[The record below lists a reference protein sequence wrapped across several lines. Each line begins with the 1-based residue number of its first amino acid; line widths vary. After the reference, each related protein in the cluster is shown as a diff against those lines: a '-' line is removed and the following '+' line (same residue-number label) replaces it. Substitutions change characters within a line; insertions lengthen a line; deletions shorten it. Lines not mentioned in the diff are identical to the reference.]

1 MDLIKY
7 NTLVMNEG
15 GINLQRGMNFGIRGS
30 YSIVLM
36 SVEKNAPYADE
47 MFDDGIIKYEGH
59 DAERVPKED
68 KKSID
73 QPIAY
78 SSGTPTQNGKFY
90 NAAMQFKKGERAAAK
105 VKVYRKIRA
114 GIWVD
119 MGFYDLIDSYTQ
131 NDGKRNVF
139 KFILKPINDAFDPNT
154 SENTEIDH
162 NRLIP
167 GWVMQEVYIRDKG
180 QCQQCGEKDN
190 IHFDHIIPYEKG
202 GSSKDPKNIQILCA
216 RHNLKKS
223 NKLVY

>member
-1 MDLIKY
+1 
-7 NTLVMNEG
+7 
-15 GINLQRGMNFGIRGS
+15 
-30 YSIVLM
+30 
-36 SVEKNAPYADE
+36 
-47 MFDDGIIKYEGH
+47 
-59 DAERVPKED
+59 
-68 KKSID
+68 
-73 QPIAY
+73 
-78 SSGTPTQNGKFY
+78 
-90 NAAMQFKKGERAAAK
+90 MQFKKGERAAAK